1 MIVGLLFMC
10 QVLLRTLQQTG
21 WLPSSIEDLGLS
33 HAYDNPVIALAGLT
47 LNLAI
52 LTGWIVLMGKE
63 RAEAR
68 QALAAWQEQEQ
79 ERLKREIA
87 RQTAELKEARRYA
100 EEKNRQKTEMLGYI
114 GHDLRTPL
122 ATIVSYARLLKNVPD
137 TKHQAYASAI
147 ERNASFQLVL
157 IDELLEYAKGELQPL
172 ALAPRPVS
180 LTALFDHTVQYAMA
194 LCARQG
200 NWFQCEA
207 SPALP
212 ETVILDDKRLLQ
224 VLLNL
229 LSNAAKFTSKGIISL
244 MLDAREMDAKW
255 QLNFTV
261 QDSGIG
267 IADAAQ
273 SRIFNAFTQL
283 NCDKDG
289 AGLGL
294 YIAKSIVEN
303 MGGKLALES
312 SADTGSRFSFS
323 IVVEAAGTGI
333 TSWDG
338 ITAFEQSLTGNEAWA
353 GDSSFARIENRER
366 RVSHVDQVGNRPPQ
380 EACNDLDKLARSGQ
394 LSGIEE
400 WLCQVSREYPQYTSF
415 YQSIEAAL
423 QTLDLER
430 IASLA
435 QAQD

>member
-1 MIVGLLFMC
+1 M
-10 QVLLRTLQQTG
+10 
-21 WLPSSIEDLGLS
+21 
-33 HAYDNPVIALAGLT
+33 
-47 LNLAI
+47 
-52 LTGWIVLMGKE
+52 
-63 RAEAR
+63 
-68 QALAAWQEQEQ
+68 
-79 ERLKREIA
+79 
-87 RQTAELKEARRYA
+87 
-100 EEKNRQKTEMLGYI
+100 
-114 GHDLRTPL
+114 
-122 ATIVSYARLLKNVPD
+122 
-137 TKHQAYASAI
+137 
-147 ERNASFQLVL
+147 
-157 IDELLEYAKGELQPL
+157 
-172 ALAPRPVS
+172 
-180 LTALFDHTVQYAMA
+180 
-194 LCARQG
+194 
-200 NWFQCEA
+200 
-207 SPALP
+207 
-212 ETVILDDKRLLQ
+212 LQ